1 MDISY
6 DFNDLFFGIGMDG
19 KALMREEFQNID
31 TNQKKIKLMYRYK
44 YLYDHSYVI
53 LGMIL
58 SSYPNSSFYD
68 ELASKTNLILPDID
82 ICLYDKEDGLNLGEV
97 LEEFLLSDND
107 LEKTILYR
115 YVGAVW
121 SSSPRMRGCKKKS
134 FITSKNAGFSEYD
147 EAIKFILD
155 FTYSFIKS
163 QQARKTYVYEKDSN
177 GKYVPANSIVHGCK
191 TVYDVDILE
200 KLEVLDKYYDILSF
214 VNRKDEELKFSKG
227 IDYEMPNAEKTLVSY
242 NPFIKTFASDL
253 RTRGS
258 VWENDRFLSFEQ
270 KKDIYFSFHDE
281 IPFDYEVK
289 CSREECNNSYGFEED
304 DIFYMDG
311 TFKTICPCCGSINQ
325 TKLPNI
331 KTRDKISERVIN
343 RAVDDT
349 LLEDKIKLLSELT
362 ALGGV
367 SLVKEKV
374 KRK

>member
-6 DFNDLFFGIGMDG
+6 DFSDLFFGIGMDG
-19 KALMREEFQNID
+19 KALMHSKFKNID
-31 TNQKKIKLMYRYK
+31 INQEKIKLMSRYK
-44 YLYDHSYVI
+44 FLYEYSYII
-53 LGMIL
+53 LGMLTDYECHSIFREVC
-58 SSYPNSSFYD
+58 N
-68 ELASKTNLILPDID
+68 KTGLTLPDVD

-97 LEEFLLSDND
+97 LEEFLLSDSN

-115 YVGAVW
+115 YVNAVW
-121 SSSPRMRGCKKKS
+121 SSSARMRGCKKKC
-134 FITSKNAGFSEYD
+134 FINSKNIGFSEYD
-147 EAIKFILD
+147 EAVKFILD

-200 KLEVLDKYYDILSF
+200 KLEVLDRYYDILSF
-214 VNRKDEELKFSKG
+214 VNRKDDKLNLSKG
-227 IDYEMPNAEKTLVSY
+227 IDYEMPKAKKTLVSY
-242 NPFIKTFASDL
+242 SPFIRTFASDL

-258 VWENDRFLSFEQ
+258 VWENDRFLSLEQ

-289 CSREECNNSYGFEED
+289 CSSEECNNSYGFEED

-311 TFKTICPCCGSINQ
+311 SFKTICPCCGSINQ

-374 KRK
+374 KRR